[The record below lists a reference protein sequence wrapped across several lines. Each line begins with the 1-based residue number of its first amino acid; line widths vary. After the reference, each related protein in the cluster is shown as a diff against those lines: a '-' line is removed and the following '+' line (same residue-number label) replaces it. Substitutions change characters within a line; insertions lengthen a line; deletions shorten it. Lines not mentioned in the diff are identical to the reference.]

1 MKIKTEPSQIW
12 QEYQDGIAYNHA
24 IGLYDKQKKCENF
37 FNGKQWEGVNAPD
50 LDKPVFNILKR
61 IGNMQISYIASDDIA
76 VSLKPFIDDGKTD
89 SEMKIIAGEIDKVV
103 EYAQIKKEN
112 RGILRDGFVE
122 GDGCMHLFFD
132 TSKETG
138 TAATGTIGA
147 ESVDITNFFF
157 GNPADNDVQAQPYII
172 ILMRRYVDDAR
183 REAVEHGTMTEKE
196 AETAIIPDSDT
207 NMLNED
213 VTNNDLVS
221 VLVKYWKENDS
232 VHCCVTTQNAVIRE
246 AFDTELKLYPI
257 AFMNWEEVKNR
268 YHGQSAVEGL
278 IPNQLFINKIFAMY
292 MDYIKKLA
300 FPKLIYDKNRFPN
313 GFNNRIGE
321 AIAVNGNVNEA
332 ATNAFRMPDLDS
344 SLLAFID
351 KVYQYTQETMGA
363 SDAALGNIRPDNAT
377 AIVATQQAT
386 TAPLELVR
394 RNFYQFVED
403 EVRIIIDIMR
413 VNYGVRD
420 VVVEEVVTNP
430 QTGETSKEKVRKPF
444 DFDTLN
450 DYTLNLEVN
459 IGSSAY
465 WSEVMQTQTL
475 SNLVTAGVIQDT
487 ELYLESL
494 PDKYVPNKAKLLESV
509 RSQKAQAEQQ
519 TAQMQAPQLPAQ
531 GAVQQLAQ
539 PVAENAPFAM

>member
-1 MKIKTEPSQIW
+1 MKIKTEPAQIW

-24 IGLYDKQKKCENF
+24 MNLYESQKKCENF

-61 IGNMQISYIASDDIA
+61 IANMQISFIASDDIA
-76 VSLKPFIDDGKTD
+76 VSLKPYIDDGKSD
-89 SEMKIIAGEIDKVV
+89 AEMKIITNEIDKAF

-112 RGILRDGFVE
+112 RAVLRDGFVQ

-132 TSKETG
+132 TSKQTG
-138 TAATGTIGA
+138 TAATGIVGA
-147 ESVDITNFFF
+147 ESIDITNFFF
-157 GNPADNDVQAQPYII
+157 GNPADNNVQAQPYII
-172 ILMRRYVDDAR
+172 ILMRRYVDDVR
-183 REAVEHGTMTEKE
+183 REAVEHGTMTEQE
-196 AETAIIPDSDT
+196 AQETIIPDSDT

-213 VTNNDLVS
+213 IADNELVS
-221 VLVKYWKENDS
+221 VLVKYWKEGGS
-232 VHCCVTTQNAVIRE
+232 VHCCITTQNAIIRDT
-246 AFDTELKLYPI
+246 FDTELKLYPV
-257 AFMNWEEVKNR
+257 AFMNWETVKNR
-268 YHGQSAVEGL
+268 YHGQSAVECL

-292 MDYIKKLA
+292 MDHVKKLA
-300 FPKLIYDKNRFPN
+300 FPKLIYDVSRFPN
-313 GFNNRIGE
+313 GFSNKIGE
-321 AIAVNGNVNEA
+321 AIAIRGNVSEA
-332 ATNAFRMPDLDS
+332 ITNAFKMPDLDS

-394 RNFYQFVED
+394 RNFYQFIED

-413 VNYGVRD
+413 VNYGTRA
-420 VVVEEVVTNP
+420 VVVEEDVTDSETGMVSKQKVVKSFN
-430 QTGETSKEKVRKPF
+430 
-444 DFDTLN
+444 FDTLN

-509 RSQKAQAEQQ
+509 RSQKTQAMQQ
-519 TAQMQAPQLPAQ
+519 PMQAPQMPEGESVA
-531 GAVQQLAQ
+531 QQLTQTGAQ
-539 PVAENAPFAM
+539 AAPFAM